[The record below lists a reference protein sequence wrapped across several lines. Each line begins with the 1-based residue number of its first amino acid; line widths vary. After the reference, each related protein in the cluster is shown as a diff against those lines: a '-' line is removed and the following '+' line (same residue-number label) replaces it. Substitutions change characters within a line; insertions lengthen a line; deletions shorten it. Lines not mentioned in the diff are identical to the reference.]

1 MIDSGFKI
9 SLKKDLPFIQ
19 PTSLLLFYLNAFYY
33 CSRLRCWLDCNPLL
47 NVPLRIMGAVVF
59 LNRVKELAYFFNM
72 DSVLMEYNR
81 GIKFV
86 TDPGSV
92 YSNIHTRPA

>member
-9 SLKKDLPFIQ
+9 SFKRKKKDLPFIQ

-59 LNRVKELAYFFNM
+59 LNWVKELAYFFQHGFM
-72 DSVLMEYNR
+72 
-81 GIKFV
+81 F
-86 TDPGSV
+86 
-92 YSNIHTRPA
+92 